1 MTDTSTLEGKVVL
14 VTGAARG
21 IGAETA
27 KELARRGARL
37 VLTDLDAEPLR
48 ELVASV
54 GASVGADVAVGVVA
68 DVCDLGAME
77 DAVAQGVA
85 RFGGIDVV
93 VANAGIASYGS
104 ILAVDPATFRRVL
117 DVNVNGVFHTVR
129 AALPSV
135 IERRGYVLVVSSLAA
150 FAPAPGMAAYNA
162 SKAAAEHLA
171 NALRTEV
178 DHHGVAVGVAH
189 MSWVDTPLVRDA
201 RKDLSSFRELVE
213 GLPFPLNRTSDVDPC
228 VQAFVGGIER
238 RRRRVYFPGWVGL
251 VAQARM
257 LLASPL
263 GDLQTRRRASRVL
276 PTMDAEVSRLGR
288 STSERNV
295 AMTASH
301 PASSSS
307 TDGSSAR
314 HADGGTAPS
323 SA

>member
-1 MTDTSTLEGKVVL
+1 MSHRSTLEGTVVL
-14 VTGAARG
+14 LTGAARG
-21 IGAETA
+21 IGAATA

-37 VLTDLDAEPLR
+37 VLTDLDAEPLH
-48 ELVASV
+48 EVVAAL
-54 GASVGADVAVGVVA
+54 GPEVALGVVA

-77 DAVAQGVA
+77 RAVADGVT

-135 IERRGYVLVVSSLAA
+135 VERKGYVLVVSSLAA
-150 FAPAPGMAAYNA
+150 FAPAPGLAAYNA

-171 NALRTEV
+171 NAVRVEV
-178 DHHGVAVGVAH
+178 AHHGVAVGVAH

-201 RKDLSSFRELVE
+201 KRDLSSFRDLVE
-213 GLPFPLNRTSDVDPC
+213 NLPFPLNRTADVDPC
-228 VQAFVGGIER
+228 VQAFVSAIER
-238 RRRRVYFPGWVGL
+238 RRRRVYFPGWVGV

-263 GDLQTRRRASRVL
+263 GDRETRRRAPRVL
-276 PTMDAEVSRLGR
+276 PTMDAEVRRLGR
-288 STSERNV
+288 STAERNV
-295 AMTASH
+295 AMTARAEAE
-301 PASSSS
+301 PGA
-307 TDGSSAR
+307 
-314 HADGGTAPS
+314 GTAPS
-323 SA
+323 GA